1 MGRKN
6 VRDVLFKLIFEN
18 LFVDSSDSVTYEEFI
33 KGEPLDF
40 GNNNQVLISD
50 IDSDNLEYFKENYLS
65 VLRNKTDILNLVAKH
80 ITGYTIDNMFK
91 IDLAILVMSVNEL
104 VYYKKTPVKIVAN
117 EAVELAKKYSTD
129 KSSSFVNGI
138 LAGIIKDLDIK

>member
-6 VRDVLFKLIFEN
+6 VRDILFKLIFEN
-18 LFVDSSDSVTYEEFI
+18 LFVEASESVTYEDFI

-40 GNNNQVLISD
+40 DGAEFIVSSLEE
-50 IDSDNLEYFKENYLS
+50 DNLRYLKENYLS
-65 VLRNKTDILNLVAKH
+65 VLKNKTDILNIVAKH
-80 ITGYTIDNMFK
+80 ITGYTIDSMFK
-91 IDLAILVMSVNEL
+91 IDLAIIVMAVNEL
-104 VYYKKTPVKIVAN
+104 IYYKQTPVKVVVN

-138 LAGIIKDLDIK
+138 LAGIIKDLEVK